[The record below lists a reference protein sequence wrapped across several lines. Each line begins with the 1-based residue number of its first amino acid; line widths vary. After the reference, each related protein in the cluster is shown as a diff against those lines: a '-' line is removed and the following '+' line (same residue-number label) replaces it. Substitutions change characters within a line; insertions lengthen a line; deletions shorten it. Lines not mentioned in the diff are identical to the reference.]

1 MPPLPI
7 LIGSSDFPTLREDGY
22 LYVDKSRFIS
32 EVLARGA
39 QVQLYPRPR
48 RFGKTLSMSML
59 QSFLE
64 IGPDRSTLFS
74 DLKVWQDPAARRHFQ
89 KYAVVSLSFRG
100 VKGADWAETREGL
113 RRVVGR
119 ELERLEPLWSGPGVS
134 AGLVQKLREVKEG
147 RAGEQGVL
155 VELTAALRAATGQRV
170 VILIDEYDGP
180 ILHAWTVGTF
190 DPVADWFRS
199 FLTEGLKDNPHLYRG
214 VLTGVLRVAKE
225 SMFSSLN
232 NVKVYSLLD
241 QNAELFGFTEA
252 EVDSLLKQYGREG
265 DAEEIRRWY
274 NGYRFGDST
283 VYNPW
288 SILHVLG
295 APDAP
300 LQPYWLSTAGRND
313 LVRELLLK
321 SADLHGPIASLLQGG
336 TLTCRVD
343 ENVVLRDM
351 NPADV
356 WSLLLFSGYL
366 KAVDRHW
373 EEGRLQVTVAIPN
386 AEVASIWRDTF
397 VSWLERAG
405 SSVEPLHQA
414 LLTGNADNVQE
425 LLQKLLLRHVSYHD
439 VAETQAEA
447 FYHAFVLG
455 LLVTLEKTHRVLSN
469 REVGQGRADVLV
481 LPKTPGQPGVVLEFK
496 KQTGKGSLATHAAA
510 ALRQIS
516 ARGYAAELEEAG
528 AAPIQKMGISFA
540 GKEIVVKG
548 PKKGHEFSERFSPL
562 RKPYSLDV

>member
-1 MPPLPI
+1 MAPPPVYT
-7 LIGSSDFPTLREDGY
+7 GSSDFLKLREEGY

-32 EVLARGA
+32 EVLARNA
-39 QVQLYPRPR
+39 EVQLYPRPR

-59 QSFLE
+59 QAFLE
-64 IGPDRSTLFS
+64 IGPDRSALFS
-74 DLKVWQDPAARRHFQ
+74 DLKVWQDPLSRQHFQ
-89 KYAVVSLSFRG
+89 KHAVVSLSFRG

-113 RRVVGR
+113 RWVVWR

-147 RAGEQGVL
+147 RAGERGVL
-155 VELTAALRAATGQRV
+155 VELTSALRAATGQRV

-190 DPVADWFRS
+190 DAVADWFRS

-232 NVKVYSLLD
+232 NVQVYSLLD
-241 QNAELFGFTEA
+241 RKSELFGFTEA
-252 EVDSLLKQYGREG
+252 EVDSLLKQYGREAQ
-265 DAEEIRRWY
+265 AEEIRRWY

-288 SILHVLG
+288 SILHVL
-295 APDAP
+295 ADPEAP
-300 LQPYWLSTAGRND
+300 LKPYWLSTAGRND

-321 SADLHGPIASLLQGG
+321 SADLHAPIITLLEGG
-336 TLTCRVD
+336 TIERPVHD
-343 ENVVLRDM
+343 DVALRDLRG
-351 NPADV
+351 NHV

-366 KAVDRHW
+366 KALSVRDDGDRV
-373 EEGRLQVTVAIPN
+373 LATLALPN
-386 AEVASIWRDTF
+386 LEVRRIWRATFADYLDTG
-397 VSWLERAG
+397 VDSL
-405 SSVEPLHQA
+405 EPLHQA
-414 LLTGNADNVQE
+414 FLTGNAEKVQD
-425 LLQKLLLRHVSYHD
+425 LLQKLLIRHVSVHD

-455 LLVTLEKTHRVLSN
+455 LLVTLEKTHAVRSN
-469 REVGQGRADVLV
+469 REDGMGRADVWIV
-481 LPKTPGQPGVVLEFK
+481 PKTPGQPGVVLEFK
-496 KQTGKGSLATHAAA
+496 KQTGKGSLAWHAAA

-516 ARGYAAELEEAG
+516 AKGYGAELEAAG
-528 AAPIQKMGISFA
+528 ATPIQKMGISFA

-548 PKKGHEFSERFSPL
+548 AR
-562 RKPYSLDV
+562 

>member
-7 LIGSSDFPTLREDGY
+7 LIGSSDFPTLREEGY

-64 IGPDRSTLFS
+64 IGPDRSALFA
-74 DLKVWQDPAARRHFQ
+74 DLAVWQDPLARQHFQ
-89 KYAVVSLSFRG
+89 KHPVISLSFRE
-100 VKGADWAETREGL
+100 VKPERWEEARVQLGDEI
-113 RRVVGR
+113 RRVLR
-119 ELERLEPLWSGPGVS
+119 EQLPRLRAANTEALLIEELERAARTEPRPGI
-134 AGLVQKLREVKEG
+134 LKDLC
-147 RAGEQGVL
+147 
-155 VELTAALRAATGQRV
+155 AALHAATGQRV

-180 ILHAWTVGTF
+180 VLHAWTAGYF
-190 DPVADWFRS
+190 DEVASWFRG
-199 FLTEGLKDNPHLYRG
+199 FLTGALKDNPHLYRG

-225 SMFSSLN
+225 SMFSGLN

-321 SADLHGPIASLLQGG
+321 SADLHGPITSLLQGG
-336 TLTCRVD
+336 TIECPVHED
-343 ENVVLRDM
+343 VALRDLQGD
-351 NPADV
+351 NV

-366 KAVDRHW
+366 KAVAVRDD
-373 EEGRLQVTVAIPN
+373 GDQTLATLAIPN
-386 AEVASIWRDTF
+386 QEVRRIWRTTF
-397 VSWLERAG
+397 SERLRSGEG
-405 SSVEPLHQA
+405 SLEPLHQA

-469 REVGQGRADVLV
+469 REVGQGRADVLL

-496 KQTGKGSLATHAAA
+496 KQTGKGSLASHAAA

-516 ARGYAAELEEAG
+516 AKGYAAELEAAG

-548 PKKGHEFSERFSPL
+548 PKKRA
-562 RKPYSLDV
+562 